1 MLGSHLLLNI
11 TLIQLLRLGRLL
23 DITFLEEK
31 MKRNFIDRMER
42 KLGKYAIQNLSL
54 YLIICY
60 AFGYIIQMVNA
71 NFFNYLTLEPALV
84 LQGQVWRLFT
94 WVVVPPSSSN
104 ILFTL
109 IMLYFYYSIGNNMER
124 VWGTY
129 RFNVYIF
136 SGMLFTILGAFLAYG
151 IYFLD
156 YGKNVVGIG
165 AFVSTYYINMSILMA
180 YAATFPDM
188 QILMLLFIFPVPMKV
203 KWLGIL
209 YAFILAM
216 EVVGSNTVGK
226 IIILASLLNFI
237 LFFLY
242 SRNRKYVSPKQVQ
255 RQKAYH
261 AEVKK
266 MQKITRHKCA
276 ICGRTE
282 ESDPE
287 LEFRFCSKCDGN
299 YEYCQD
305 HLFTHEHV
313 KMH

>member
-1 MLGSHLLLNI
+1 
-11 TLIQLLRLGRLL
+11 
-23 DITFLEEK
+23 
-31 MKRNFIDRMER
+31 MKQNFIDRMER

-84 LQGQVWRLFT
+84 LQGQVWRLLT
-94 WVVVPPSSSN
+94 WIVVPPSSSN

-109 IMLYFYYSIGNNMER
+109 IMLYFYYSIGSNMER
-124 VWGTY
+124 TWGTY

-151 IYFLD
+151 IYYFG
-156 YGKNVVGIG
+156 YGINAVGIG

-180 YAATFPDM
+180 YAATFPEM
-188 QILMLLFIFPVPMKV
+188 QIVMLILFFPIPMKV

-216 EVVGSNTVGK
+216 EAVSTNLVGK
-226 IIILASLLNFI
+226 IIIIASLLNFI
-237 LFFLY
+237 VFFLY
-242 SRNRKYVSPKQVQ
+242 SRNRKYASPKQVY
-255 RQKAYH
+255 RQKTYQ

-282 ESDPE
+282 DSNPD

>member
-1 MLGSHLLLNI
+1 
-11 TLIQLLRLGRLL
+11 
-23 DITFLEEK
+23 
-31 MKRNFIDRMER
+31 MKRLEFFKIMRHNFLDKMER
-42 KLGKYAIQNLSL
+42 KWGRHAIQNLSL

-60 AFGYIIQMVNA
+60 AFGYIIQIVNA

-84 LQGQVWRLFT
+84 LQGQIWRLFT
-94 WVVVPPSSSN
+94 WIVVPPSSTN
-104 ILFTL
+104 IIFTL

-124 VWGTY
+124 VWGSF

-136 SGMLFTILGAFLAYG
+136 SGMLFTILGAFIAYG
-151 IYFLD
+151 IYYFG
-156 YGKNVVGIG
+156 YGINAIGIG
-165 AFVSTYYINMSILMA
+165 SMVSTYYINMSILLA
-180 YAATFPDM
+180 YAATFPQM
-188 QILMLLFIFPVPMKV
+188 QIMMIIFIFPVPMRV

-216 EVVGSNTVGK
+216 EAMSTGLVGK
-226 IIILASLLNFI
+226 IIIIASLLNFI
-237 LFFLY
+237 VFFLV
-242 SRNRKYVSPKQVQ
+242 SKNKKYTAPKVAHTRRVQ
-255 RQKAYH
+255 QP
-261 AEVKK
+261 EVKK

-282 ESDPE
+282 DSNPE

-313 KMH
+313 KIQ

>member
-1 MLGSHLLLNI
+1 
-11 TLIQLLRLGRLL
+11 
-23 DITFLEEK
+23 
-31 MKRNFIDRMER
+31 MKQNFIDRMER

-156 YGKNVVGIG
+156 YGKN
-165 AFVSTYYINMSILMA
+165 AH
-180 YAATFPDM
+180 
-188 QILMLLFIFPVPMKV
+188 
-203 KWLGIL
+203 
-209 YAFILAM
+209 
-216 EVVGSNTVGK
+216 
-226 IIILASLLNFI
+226 IIL
-237 LFFLY
+237 
-242 SRNRKYVSPKQVQ
+242 
-255 RQKAYH
+255 
-261 AEVKK
+261 
-266 MQKITRHKCA
+266 
-276 ICGRTE
+276 IC
-282 ESDPE
+282 P
-287 LEFRFCSKCDGN
+287 F
-299 YEYCQD
+299 
-305 HLFTHEHV
+305 
-313 KMH
+313 

>member
-1 MLGSHLLLNI
+1 
-11 TLIQLLRLGRLL
+11 
-23 DITFLEEK
+23 
-31 MKRNFIDRMER
+31 MKQNFIDRMER

-84 LQGQVWRLFT
+84 LQGQIWRLFT
-94 WVVVPPSSSN
+94 WIVVPPSSSN
-104 ILFTL
+104 ILFTI

-151 IYFLD
+151 IYFMD
-156 YGKNVVGIG
+156 YGRNVVGIG

-188 QILMLLFIFPVPMKV
+188 QILMILFIFPVPMKV

-209 YAFILAM
+209 YAFMLAM
-216 EVVGSNTVGK
+216 EVVGSNMVGK

-242 SRNRKYVSPKQVQ
+242 SRNKKYTSPKQVY
-255 RQKAYH
+255 RQKTYQ

-282 ESDPE
+282 ESNPE

-313 KMH
+313 KMQ

>member
-1 MLGSHLLLNI
+1 
-11 TLIQLLRLGRLL
+11 
-23 DITFLEEK
+23 
-31 MKRNFIDRMER
+31 MKQNFIDKMER

-54 YLIICY
+54 YLIVCY
-60 AFGYIIQMVNA
+60 AFGYIIQMINPS
-71 NFFNYLTLEPALV
+71 FFNYLTLEPAMV

-94 WVVVPPSSSN
+94 WVIVPPSTSN
-104 ILFTL
+104 IIFTL
-109 IMLYFYYSIGNNMER
+109 LMLYFYYSIGSNMER

-151 IYFLD
+151 ICC
-156 YGKNVVGIG
+156 YGAGKIVVGIG

-180 YAATFPDM
+180 YAATFPQM
-188 QILMLLFIFPVPMKV
+188 QIMMILFIFPIPMKV

-209 YAFILAM
+209 YAFMLAM
-216 EVVGSNTVGK
+216 EALSTNLVGK

-237 LFFLY
+237 VFFLY
-242 SRNRKYVSPKQVQ
+242 SKNKKYASPKQIYRQKVYQAETRKVQ
-255 RQKAYH
+255 R
-261 AEVKK
+261 
-266 MQKITRHKCA
+266 ITKHKCA

-282 ESDPE
+282 ESNPE

-313 KMH
+313 KNS